1 MMVGLS
7 AIFDVVFGL
16 MFIFLLLSL
25 VATWVQEL
33 LATTMNWRAKFLVKA
48 IAHML
53 DPSTRMLEGNKR
65 LDQPWSDGVGTGMA
79 GKLKDNALKAFY
91 EHPLIK
97 VLAPPQQLPSYISTP
112 VFGNVIFDLLAKA
125 GAGDSA
131 PVELT
136 LANLTA
142 GIEKLANPLS
152 RESLLALVMQA
163 EAAGPGIE
171 QQLKTL
177 RQHLEAWFDTTMERA
192 SGWYKRSIRWWA
204 LAVGVTLAVVFNADA
219 ITLAYSLYQDPV
231 LRNTISE
238 AAVAYV
244 ERGDD
249 VKANEAQ
256 TRLMALS
263 LPIGWSSRNQPPAT
277 PVGWILRLLG
287 WLLSGFAIAQG
298 APFWFDLLNRFT
310 NLRGTGKRPEPA
322 TGGG

>member
-1 MMVGLS
+1 MFGLS
-7 AIFDVVFGL
+7 EIFDVVLGL

-33 LATTMNWRAKFLVKA
+33 LATAMDWRSKFLVDA

-53 DPSTRMLEGNKR
+53 DPSTRMVGGVKR
-65 LDQPWSDGVGTGMA
+65 LDQPWSDGVGPGMA
-79 GKLKDNALKAFY
+79 GKLKDNVVKAFY
-91 EHPLIK
+91 EHPLIE
-97 VLAPPQQLPSYISTP
+97 VLAPPRELPSYISTP
-112 VFGNVIFDLLAKA
+112 VFGAVIVDLLAKA
-125 GAGDSA
+125 GADDPA
-131 PVELT
+131 RVELT
-136 LANLTA
+136 LANLKK

-152 RESLLALVMQA
+152 RETLWVLVRQA
-163 EAAGPGIE
+163 EATTPEVE
-171 QQLKTL
+171 QQLKLL
-177 RQHLEAWFDTTMERA
+177 RQNLEAWFDATMDRA
-192 SGWYKRSIRWWA
+192 SGWYKRGIRWWA
-204 LAVGVTLAVVFNADA
+204 LAVGITLAVVFNADA

-249 VKANEAQ
+249 GKAHEAQ
-256 TRLMALS
+256 AQLTALS

-277 PVGWILRLLG
+277 LLGWIIKLLG

-310 NLRGTGKRPEPA
+310 NIRGTGKRPEPA
-322 TGGG
+322 TG